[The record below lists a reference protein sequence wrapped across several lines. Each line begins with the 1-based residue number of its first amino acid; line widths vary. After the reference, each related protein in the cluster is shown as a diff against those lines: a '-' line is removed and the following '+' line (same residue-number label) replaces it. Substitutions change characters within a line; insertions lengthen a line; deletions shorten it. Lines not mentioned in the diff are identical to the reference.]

1 MKIDPKLVTHT
12 QTYIYTHIEQDWEE
26 KIKNLQNRRVRT
38 IQLQTELLFFFSLG
52 LNEMKLE

>member
-38 IQLQTELLFFFSLG
+38 IQLQTELLFFL
-52 LNEMKLE
+52 LA